1 MVIKGALTFPGDK
14 SISHRALM
22 FAALADGES
31 RISNLSTGADVQST
45 RECLEACGIEIKDD
59 GNDVVVKGEQFSDP
73 TKPLDC
79 GNSGTTTRLLL
90 GLLAGQGINATLVGD
105 DSLSSRPMN
114 RILDPLSQMG
124 LISES
129 NDGKLPIT
137 IHKSDMTGIHYE
149 SPVAS
154 AQIKSAVLLAALGAS
169 GKTSFKEPILS
180 RDHTEKM
187 LHGLGANISIDGLTA
202 TISNLTSPLSNFE
215 ISVPGDPSTAAFFAA
230 SAALVP
236 NSEIVLNRILANPLR
251 TGLFAA
257 LERMGAGMECLDQWD
272 EAGERIGNLK
282 IFHQPMIG
290 ISITKTGV
298 PGLIDE
304 LPIIAI
310 LATQAKG
317 ETEVRGAE
325 ELRVKECDRIH
336 AVCKNLKNMG
346 ADIEELDDGFI
357 INGPT
362 PLNGTTIE
370 TFQDHRITMAFTIA
384 GLIAEGDTVLNHPKC
399 VSISYPEFFDVLE
412 QLKQ

>member
-236 NSEIVLNRILANPLR
+236 NSEIVLNRVLANPLR

-317 ETEVRGAE
+317 ETKVRGAE

-370 TFQDHRITMAFTIA
+370 TFHDHRITMAFTIA

>member
-1 MVIKGALTFPGDK
+1 
-14 SISHRALM
+14 
-22 FAALADGES
+22 
-31 RISNLSTGADVQST
+31 
-45 RECLEACGIEIKDD
+45 
-59 GNDVVVKGEQFSDP
+59 
-73 TKPLDC
+73 
-79 GNSGTTTRLLL
+79 
-90 GLLAGQGINATLVGD
+90 
-105 DSLSSRPMN
+105 
-114 RILDPLSQMG
+114 
-124 LISES
+124 
-129 NDGKLPIT
+129 
-137 IHKSDMTGIHYE
+137 
-149 SPVAS
+149 
-154 AQIKSAVLLAALGAS
+154 
-169 GKTSFKEPILS
+169 
-180 RDHTEKM
+180 
-187 LHGLGANISIDGLTA
+187 
-202 TISNLTSPLSNFE
+202 
-215 ISVPGDPSTAAFFAA
+215 
-230 SAALVP
+230 
-236 NSEIVLNRILANPLR
+236 
-251 TGLFAA
+251 
-257 LERMGAGMECLDQWD
+257 MGAGMECLDQWD

-317 ETEVRGAE
+317 ETKVRGAE

-370 TFQDHRITMAFTIA
+370 TFHDHRITMAFTIA

>member
-1 MVIKGALTFPGDK
+1 MVIKGVLTFPGDK

-370 TFQDHRITMAFTIA
+370 TFHDHRITMAFTIA

>member
-1 MVIKGALTFPGDK
+1 MVIKGVLTFPGDK